1 MKEFCLVEAF
11 LPGVAYKYETEN
23 GQEGLEGALEKL
35 RGLLTQRAFDYA
47 PINRG
52 DVEHLTQRQANK
64 IRSLDDF
71 KRALS
76 ELKPNPL
83 RRELAPFTH
92 TVEDPLGKKK
102 GDERDF
108 AVSCYLA
115 ALKRRVF
122 EPALPQSNTKPQKHF
137 IRLAA
142 NTGGWVVVKKIVF
155 EGAKK
160 EEILAGMASMRAAVQ
175 RKLLQMNGVAGE
187 ADAFATKFKRASF
200 ANLPLVIDSLPTDA
214 KKADLLLDAGFEFN
228 GFPPFVAVQTVNE
241 VYPALKIPKPKG
253 RMKKS

>member
-1 MKEFCLVEAF
+1 LKEFCLVEAF
-11 LPGVAYKYETEN
+11 LPGVSYKYETDDR
-23 GQEGLEGALEKL
+23 QESLEDVLQKL
-35 RGLLTQRAFDYA
+35 RGLLTVRAFDYA

-64 IRSLDDF
+64 IRNLEDF

-76 ELKPNPL
+76 ELKPNSL
-83 RRELAPFTH
+83 RQELAPFTQ
-92 TVEDPLGKKK
+92 TAEDPLGKKK

-115 ALKRRVF
+115 ALKRRIF
-122 EPALPQSNTKPQKHF
+122 EPALPQSNAKPQKHF

-142 NTGGWVVVKKIVF
+142 NTGGWVIVKKVGF
-155 EGAKK
+155 EGAKR

-175 RKLLQMNGVAGE
+175 RKLLRMNGVEGE

-200 ANLPLVIDSLPTDA
+200 ANLPLVIDSLPADA

-228 GFPPFVAVQTVNE
+228 GFAPFVAVQTVNE
-241 VYPALKIPKPKG
+241 VYPALKIPKLKG